1 MFAHWF
7 WSRGAHP
14 AQWPHRFPRRLNAQP
29 IDLSRTA
36 SITQSFR
43 IWWNPCSR
51 TAGNASSPFPNPHS
65 KLEYHTKI
73 QLVSGPLEGST
84 GVPPV
89 CDALLLGSHGYGFFK
104 DTSVRT
110 AETAMHP
117 SLLCQCHFHKDI
129 RISRQFRNPAASA
142 QCENPSPAFPPTR
155 SWRPA
160 TPRAERLPEGRGRVG
175 E

>member
-1 MFAHWF
+1 MGRHVRALVLVSGSAPGSMAASLPEAAERAAHRLVKDGINHPVIPNLMESLLAH
-7 WSRGAHP
+7 SR
-14 AQWPHRFPRRLNAQP
+14 
-29 IDLSRTA
+29 
-36 SITQSFR
+36 
-43 IWWNPCSR
+43 
-51 TAGNASSPFPNPHS
+51 PFPNPHS
-65 KLEYHTKI
+65 KLESHTKI

-129 RISRQFRNPAASA
+129 RISRQFRNPAAPA